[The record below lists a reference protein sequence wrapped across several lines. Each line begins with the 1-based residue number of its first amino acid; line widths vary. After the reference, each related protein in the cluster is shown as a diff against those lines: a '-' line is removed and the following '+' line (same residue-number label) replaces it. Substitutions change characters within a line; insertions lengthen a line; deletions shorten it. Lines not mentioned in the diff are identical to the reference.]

1 MSYGFV
7 RLRILISVGFFF
19 YSQYSMRW
27 IKYKIWKKQQ
37 QFSIYFLMENEP
49 KHCLR
54 FRVLFE
60 TYGKYDDLKDNDFI
74 QK

>member
-1 MSYGFV
+1 
-7 RLRILISVGFFF
+7 
-19 YSQYSMRW
+19 MRW
-27 IKYKIWKKQQ
+27 IKYEIWKKQQ
-37 QFSIYFLMENEP
+37 QFSIYFPMENEP
-49 KHCLR
+49 NHCLR